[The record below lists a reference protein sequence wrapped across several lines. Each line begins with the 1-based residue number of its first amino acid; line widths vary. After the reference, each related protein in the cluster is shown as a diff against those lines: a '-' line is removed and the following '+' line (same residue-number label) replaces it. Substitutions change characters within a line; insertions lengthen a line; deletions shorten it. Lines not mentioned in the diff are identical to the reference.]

1 MSRKNNWQ
9 RVLVIISVVY
19 TMILAFSVAVG
30 PMFISLD
37 GTNVASSTRTNLG
50 TAILWVGAIGLLLN
64 SFSFICSKNWK
75 IRVGLIIM
83 VILCAC
89 VSFLGYFIQWWNG

>member
-19 TMILAFSVAVG
+19 TMILACSVAVG

-37 GTNVASSTRTNLG
+37 GTNAASSTRANLG
-50 TAILWVGAIGLLLN
+50 VAILCAGVIGLLLN
-64 SFSFICSKNWK
+64 LFSFICSKNWK
-75 IRVGLIIM
+75 IRAGLIVM
-83 VILCAC
+83 AILCAC
-89 VSFLGYFIQWWNG
+89 VSFVGYFVQWWNG